1 MQISNLLKRN
11 IIKMPS
17 REFKTSQLLYE
28 DIKKQDPPP
37 IRHYGGLKVATV
49 NKFIGFRQNIY

>member
-1 MQISNLLKRN
+1 
-11 IIKMPS
+11 MPS